1 MDFKK
6 IAERMKE
13 FEDTARRAI
22 EIFDDAPCYNEA
34 QVVELARLQDGY
46 AFCDDADERARICAE
61 FAEKLAGVRRRENA
75 PERVYL
81 WPEGKMPCIT
91 EYTENVDGRFNHG
104 PEFRPYFLEMLLP
117 AETTPKGAVVCIPG
131 GDQGFCT
138 VYEAYQVCKDWNER
152 GYQAFILHNRVNH
165 NPWSEQES
173 GVDVAR
179 CLRIIRK
186 NAAKYRID
194 PANVA
199 VAGFS
204 NGGLTGDNCIRYF
217 SGAQTV
223 ADHFTGYEA
232 DDLDAYYG
240 APDAFLC
247 IYGPRFRDSRYDFTN
262 VKYPPTF
269 FAVGGDDFAMD
280 NFNYVYP
287 ILVQNGVQVEAHTFS
302 GVPHGCAGQAILKG
316 GVSPYPTFE
325 VWYALADQFM
335 QTAYAR
341 AKK

>member
-1 MDFKK
+1 MDFKL

-13 FEDTARRAI
+13 FEDTGRPAI
-22 EIFDDAPCYNEA
+22 EIFDDAPCYDEA
-34 QVVELARLQDGY
+34 QVVELARLQDAH
-46 AFCDDADERARICAE
+46 AFCDDAEERARIRAE

-75 PERVYL
+75 PGRVYL

-91 EYTENVDGRFNHG
+91 EYTENPDNRFNHG
-104 PEFRPYFLEMLLP
+104 PEFRPYFLEMLLHDEI
-117 AETTPKGAVVCIPG
+117 APKGAVVCIPG

-138 VYEAYQVCKDWNER
+138 VYEAYQVCKDWNRR

-223 ADHFTGYEA
+223 ADHFPGYEA
-232 DDLDAYYG
+232 DALDAYYG

-247 IYGPRFRDSRYDFTN
+247 IYGPRFRGSPYDFTN
-262 VKYPPTF
+262 VKYPATF
-269 FAVGGDDFAMD
+269 LAVGKDDFAME
-280 NFNYVYP
+280 NLNYVYP
-287 ILVQNGVQVEAHTFS
+287 ILVQHGVDVEVHTFS
-302 GVPHGCAGQAILKG
+302 GVPHGCAGQSILKG

-325 VWYALADQFM
+325 LWYTLADHFM